1 MSWNPKS
8 DTIRKFGHPN
18 TIMLIV
24 ESKAHPID
32 VSFVGFFVSAIINYV
47 FSVVDKYIVLY
58 TVKKQFIFK
67 D

>member
-1 MSWNPKS
+1 
-8 DTIRKFGHPN
+8 
-18 TIMLIV
+18 MLIV

-58 TVKKQFIFK
+58 TVQKQFIFK